1 MKVILQQDVKSVG
14 KKGEVIEVSEGYGRN
29 FLLPKKLA
37 VPANAQNM
45 NLAKQKAGSVAHK
58 KAQEADE
65 AKLLAAQLAK
75 AEVTIPVKVGEGGKL
90 FGSVSGKDVADAL
103 KAAHGVEIDKRKIS
117 IPQDVTGVGD
127 YEAVIKL
134 HPEATAKV
142 LVHVT
147 EG

>member
-1 MKVILQQDVKSVG
+1 MKVILLEDVKSVG
-14 KKGEVIEVSEGYGRN
+14 KKGDIVEVSEGYGRN

-37 VPANAQNM
+37 QPATAQNV
-45 NLAKQKAGSVAHK
+45 NLAKQKAGSVAQK

-65 AKLLAAQLAK
+65 AKLLAAQLTK
-75 AEVTIPVKVGEGGKL
+75 SEVTIPVKVGEGGKL

-117 IPQDVTGVGD
+117 LSQEVTGVGD
-127 YEAVIKL
+127 YEAVIRL
-134 HPEATAKV
+134 HPEASAKIA
-142 LVHVT
+142 VHVT

>member
-1 MKVILQQDVKSVG
+1 MKVILQQDVKGTG

-37 VPANAQNM
+37 VLANAQNV
-45 NLAKQKAGSVAHK
+45 NLAKQKAGSAAHR

-65 AKLLAAQLAK
+65 AKLLASQLAK
-75 AEVTIPVKVGEGGKL
+75 AEVTVVVKVGEGGKL
-90 FGSVSGKDVADAL
+90 FGSVSGKDVSEAL
-103 KAAHGVEIDKRKIS
+103 KKEHGVEIDKRKIT
-117 IPQDVTGVGD
+117 ITQEVTGVGD

-134 HPEATAKV
+134 HPEASAKV

>member
-1 MKVILQQDVKSVG
+1 MKVILLEDVKSVG
-14 KKGEVIEVSEGYGRN
+14 KKGDIVEVSEGYGRN

-37 VPANAQNM
+37 QPATAQNV

-75 AEVTIPVKVGEGGKL
+75 SEVTIPVKVGESGKL
-90 FGSVSGKDVADAL
+90 FGSVAGKDVAEAL
-103 KAAHGVEIDKRKIS
+103 KKTYGVDIDKRKITLTEE
-117 IPQDVTGVGD
+117 VTSVGD
-127 YEAVIKL
+127 YEASIRL
-134 HPEATAKV
+134 HPEASAKV
-142 LVHVT
+142 VVHVT

>member
-1 MKVILQQDVKSVG
+1 MKVILLEDVKSVG
-14 KKGEVIEVSEGYGRN
+14 KKGEIIEVSEGYGRN

-37 VPANAQNM
+37 QPATAQNV
-45 NLAKQKAGSVAHK
+45 NLAKQKAGSAAHK

-90 FGSVSGKDVADAL
+90 FGSVTGKDVAEAL
-103 KAAHGVEIDKRKIS
+103 KKAYGIDIDKRKIS
-117 IPQDVTGVGD
+117 LATEVASVGD
-127 YEAVIKL
+127 YEAAVRL

-142 LVHVT
+142 AVHVA

>member
-37 VPANAQNM
+37 LPATAQNV
-45 NLAKQKAGSVAHK
+45 NLAKQKAGSAAHR

-75 AEVTIPVKVGEGGKL
+75 AEITIPVKVGEGGKL
-90 FGSVSGKDVADAL
+90 FGSVSGKDVAEAL
-103 KAAHGVEIDKRKIS
+103 KKEHGVEIDKRKIS
-117 IPQDVTGVGD
+117 IAQEVSGVGD
-127 YEAVIKL
+127 YEAVIRL
-134 HPEATAKV
+134 HSEASAKIA
-142 LVHVT
+142 VHVT

>member
-1 MKVILQQDVKSVG
+1 MKVILQQDVKGTG

-37 VPANAQNM
+37 VLANAQNV
-45 NLAKQKAGSVAHK
+45 NLAKQKAGSAAHR

-65 AKLLAAQLAK
+65 AKLLASQLAK
-75 AEVTIPVKVGEGGKL
+75 AEVTVAVKVGEGGKL
-90 FGSVSGKDVADAL
+90 FGSVSGKDISEAL
-103 KAAHGVEIDKRKIS
+103 KKEHGVEIDKRKIS
-117 IPQDVTGVGD
+117 ITQEVTGVGD

-134 HPEATAKV
+134 HPEASAKV

>member
-65 AKLLAAQLAK
+65 AKLLAVQLAK

-117 IPQDVTGVGD
+117 LSQEVTGVGD
-127 YEAVIKL
+127 YEAVIRL
-134 HPEATAKV
+134 HPEASAKIT
-142 LVHVT
+142 VHVT

>member
-1 MKVILQQDVKSVG
+1 MKVILQQDVKGTG

-37 VPANAQNM
+37 VLANAQNV
-45 NLAKQKAGSVAHK
+45 NLAKQKAGSAAHR

-65 AKLLAAQLAK
+65 AKLLASQLAK
-75 AEVTIPVKVGEGGKL
+75 AEVTVAVKVGEGGKL
-90 FGSVSGKDVADAL
+90 FGSVSGKDVSEAL
-103 KAAHGVEIDKRKIS
+103 KKEHGVEIDKRKIS
-117 IPQDVTGVGD
+117 ITQEVTGVGD

-134 HPEATAKV
+134 HPEASAKV